1 MNPSHFAS
9 ILDVVT
15 RLLGA
20 GTEAVAPT
28 NPAVAADPQLGLVLF
43 GLVNQI
49 LHHMAANP
57 PVALP
62 TPLDMK

>member
-1 MNPSHFAS
+1 MNPSRFAS

-20 GTEAVAPT
+20 GTEAIAPT
-28 NPAVAADPQLGLVLF
+28 NPAVAADLQLGLLLF

-49 LHHMAANP
+49 VHHMAANP
-57 PVALP
+57 PLALP
-62 TPLDMK
+62 APVGTK

>member
-1 MNPSHFAS
+1 MNPSHFGS

-15 RLLGA
+15 RLLAA

-28 NPAVAADPQLGLVLF
+28 NPAVAADLQLGLVLF

-49 LHHMAANP
+49 VHHMAANP
-57 PVALP
+57 PVAF
-62 TPLDMK
+62 PLLWR

>member
-1 MNPSHFAS
+1 MNPSRFAS

-15 RLLGA
+15 RLLAA

-28 NPAVAADPQLGLVLF
+28 NPAVAADLQLGLVLF

-49 LHHMAANP
+49 VHHMAANS